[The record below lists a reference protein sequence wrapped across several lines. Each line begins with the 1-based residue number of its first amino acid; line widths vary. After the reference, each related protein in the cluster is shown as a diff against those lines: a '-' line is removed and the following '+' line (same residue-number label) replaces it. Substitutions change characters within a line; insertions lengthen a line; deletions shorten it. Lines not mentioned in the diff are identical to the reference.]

1 MVCKALLD
9 ELKTI
14 IQEDYNVNLT
24 DSEVEVFG
32 NTLVSLFDVFDKT
45 DLSVSKGCD
54 DWHNQ
59 MESTNNG

>member
-54 DWHNQ
+54 D
-59 MESTNNG
+59 